1 MILENNLWLNLVFS
15 LITGLNQIMGYR
27 RFPNACIK
35 FIVFARSPP
44 RSETSQDRGL
54 VDLYLFEAHES
65 RALTS
70 RRGKETEE

>member
-1 MILENNLWLNLVFS
+1 
-15 LITGLNQIMGYR
+15 MGYR

-65 RALTS
+65 RALT
-70 RRGKETEE
+70 